1 MIVKNKYLL
10 LVTILNSN
18 CHLHIA
24 QEASEL
30 LLLGR
35 CAQHIHWMFK
45 TIAYASIH
53 SSSMTLIVTLV
64 LVRLALQTPALR
76 LGTPCIEASLV
87 CIYDWRA
94 SCNEIPN

>member
-1 MIVKNKYLL
+1 MVVKNKYLL

-24 QEASEL
+24 QENSEL
-30 LLLGR
+30 LLLSR
-35 CAQHIHWMFK
+35 CAQHIHWMIE
-45 TIAYASIH
+45 TVSNASIH
-53 SSSMTLIVTLV
+53 SSVMALIVTLM

-76 LGTPCIEASLV
+76 LGTPCIEASLI

-94 SCNEIPN
+94 SCNEILN